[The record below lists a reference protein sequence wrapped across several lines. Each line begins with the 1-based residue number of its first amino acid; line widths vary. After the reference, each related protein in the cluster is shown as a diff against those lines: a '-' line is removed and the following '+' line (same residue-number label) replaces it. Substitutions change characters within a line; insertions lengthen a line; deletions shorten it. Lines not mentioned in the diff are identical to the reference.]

1 MKVKTLYYFI
11 GLSLITLASC
21 NLPSAAFLVHQEEA
35 EAPSKIEFINRSEKA
50 EYFEWDFGDGSF
62 STDSNPEHRYTQ
74 SGDYTVTLKAIAGTK
89 SRSIEQPISVKP
101 PTDKLVQ
108 LETSFGT
115 MIIKLFDETPQ
126 HRDNFL
132 KLAEEGYYDSLLF
145 HRVMQGFMIQGGD
158 PNSKGA
164 AEGARLGTGG
174 PGYQVPAEFNEAL
187 IHQKG
192 ALAAA
197 RTGGPSNPEKQSSGS
212 QFYLV
217 QGAPVDENQLK
228 MLERRRGS
236 TYTDEAKVIYADL
249 GGTPFLDMDYTVFG
263 MVVEGLE
270 VIDEIAAVETDGND
284 RPTAD
289 VAMKIIVIK

>member
-1 MKVKTLYYFI
+1 MNTKPVYYFI
-11 GLSLITLASC
+11 GLGLITLASC
-21 NLPSAAFLVHQEEA
+21 NLPSAAFLVHQEEV

-50 EYFEWDFGDGSF
+50 EYFEWDFGDGHF
-62 STDSNPEHRYTQ
+62 STDSNPEHRYIR
-74 SGDYTVTLKAIAGTK
+74 SGNYTVTLKAIAGTK
-89 SRSIEQPISVKP
+89 ARSTEQAISVKP

-108 LETSFGT
+108 LKTSQGT

-145 HRVMQGFMIQGGD
+145 HRVIQGFMVQGGD

-164 AEGARLGTGG
+164 DAGVRLGSGG

-197 RTGGPSNPEKQSSGS
+197 RTGGPSNPDKKSSGS

-217 QGAPVDENQLK
+217 HGTPVDENQLN

-236 TYTDEAKVIYADL
+236 VYSEEAKAVYSDL

-263 MVVEGLE
+263 QVIEGLE
-270 VIDEIAAVETDGND
+270 VIDAIAGMETGSGD
-284 RPTAD
+284 RPKENVTM
-289 VAMKIIVIK
+289 VIEVIK

>member
-1 MKVKTLYYFI
+1 MKKTLYYFL
-11 GLSLITLASC
+11 GLSFIALASC
-21 NLPSAAFLVHQEEA
+21 NVPSAAFLVHQEEA

-50 EYFEWDFGDGSF
+50 EYFEWDFGDGTF
-62 STDSNPEHRYTQ
+62 STDSNPEHRYTR
-74 SGDYTVTLKAIAGTK
+74 SGEYTVSLKAIAGTK
-89 SRSIEQPISVKP
+89 ARSIEQMVSVKP

-108 LETSFGT
+108 METQFGT
-115 MIIKLFDETPQ
+115 MIIKLFDETPL

-132 KLAEEGYYDSLLF
+132 KLVEEGYYDSLLF

-158 PNSKGA
+158 PNSRGA
-164 AEGARLGTGG
+164 EANARLGTGG
-174 PGYQVPAEFNEAL
+174 PGYQIPAEFNEAL

-197 RTGGPSNPEKQSSGS
+197 RTGGPSNPEKKSSGS

-217 QGAPVDENQLK
+217 QGTPVDEKQLN
-228 MLERRRGS
+228 MLERRRGT
-236 TYTDEAKVIYADL
+236 TYSDDAKAIYGEL

-263 MVVEGLE
+263 IVLEGLE
-270 VIDEIAAVETDGND
+270 VIDEIAAMKTGAGD
-284 RPTAD
+284 RPEAD